1 MKTMHLIFDCLRPR
15 RATTAAAGVPLRVFL
30 AGLLI
35 ACGAF
40 APQAQAT
47 PEKPKLAIL
56 STSFVLDA
64 KFRLLA
70 DAAAERDLAF
80 GWIHVDAAGPAEIAR
95 VLEGADIVLID
106 APRDSDIAAVEAGAG
121 EAVRASGL
129 PVLRVSVMNRASRL
143 APAGLSSDT
152 AERIFGYYVGGTRS
166 NHRNLASYLV
176 ALIGGGD
183 VSVVPRPVEL
193 PNGGIYHPDADG
205 IFADLPAYLAW
216 WQSRSGGQA
225 EDKPVIGMETSSSYI
240 SDGQTRMLDDI
251 VAGIEAKG
259 AIPLV
264 FYRSSRVA
272 RARSADGAGRPESDG
287 GKPRDAGTARP
298 DTDSTGSG
306 RARRDAAG
314 TTDDAASPFPNPR
327 ADSGVV
333 EPEPLVTLDGRPLP
347 DVLFVNTFIG
357 SNPDARKAWHQSMGI
372 PVIHIMNYREG
383 DSAAYKADRAGIN
396 AFSLPFTLTTSE
408 YIGMQDPVLLSAND
422 DGEIVPMPEQL
433 ELVLS
438 KAMRLAKL
446 RHTANADKRVAMV
459 YWNTPA
465 GETNMGGSNLN
476 LPRSMLKLAAAMRDI
491 GYDIGAL
498 DEEEIIDRAR
508 GMVAPRY
515 RAEAMTELVRGAD
528 WAFLPMQDYR
538 DWFGSLPEEVRKRI
552 EDYWGRPEQSQWLTM
567 KDGRLG
573 FIIPR
578 LQSGKLTILPQPTRG
593 PIPME
598 GMEDMERD
606 LFHDDKVP
614 VNHPYLAAY
623 LWLRMNADALV
634 HFGTH
639 GSQEWTPGKERGLWA
654 HDDPQLLAGDI
665 PILYPYI
672 VDNIGE
678 AIHVKR
684 RGRGVIA
691 SHQTPAFAPAGLSPD
706 LAAVNDLFREYHT
719 VVEGPARE
727 QLRHDIAAKATEMH
741 LDRDLG
747 LSEGALEADFDAH
760 ARNLET
766 LLEDMGSAMQ
776 PLGLHT
782 FGEGPDEPEHLAA
795 NIMQMMGQP
804 FYDAL
809 GVDPGEIFRAD
820 HKTLASTVPMRFVLD
835 HVLGDRPADP
845 ALAEWVE
852 KGRKY
857 RDMLYAGG
865 ETRAVLTG
873 LSSGWIDP
881 SYGGDPIRNPDAL
894 PTGRNVYGFDPSR
907 VPTRNAYRAAASSM
921 EELIAT
927 HAQKH
932 GAAPKKL
939 AFSLWSTETMRHL
952 GLLEAQIMVA
962 MGVRPVWDEGGR
974 VTGVEVIPTAQLGR
988 PRVDPVISIT
998 GLYRDQ
1004 FPNVMKLLNQAVV
1017 AVNALDEPAE
1027 TNPLRANTARIADA
1041 LRAKGVEDGWAD
1053 AFALTRI
1060 FGNESGNYGT
1070 GLPDATLKSGEWDE
1084 NDGQL
1089 ANGYL
1094 MRMSWGYGPDESL
1107 WSQRAG
1113 DGKPGNVNA
1122 YAEQLAG
1129 TDAAVFSRSSNL
1141 RGMLDTDH
1149 PFEYL
1154 GGLSLAIRHI
1164 DGESPQLYISNM
1176 RDPNRTRLQT
1186 AEAFMAGELRAVY
1199 QHPRWVAEM
1208 KDEGYAGTLALLKT
1222 VNNFWGWQAMDR
1234 NVVRDDQWQEF
1245 LAVYVE
1251 DRYELGVR
1259 EWFEK
1264 TNPEAMAQIA
1274 ERMIEAIRKGYWQA
1288 GEESLRALVETY
1300 ADIAARHTVKSD
1312 NAAFNAFLV
1321 DKLAGFG
1328 LAAVLPA
1335 QAQAEAPAKDAAG
1348 SAQDTPPQ
1356 GETEVVTG
1364 QELRE
1369 EAKAAS
1375 PAPPQYYALI
1385 PLALIAAGFAWRS
1398 LRLSPGNLLDWN
1410 RRTA

>member
-1 MKTMHLIFDCLRPR
+1 MKAMHMFFDHLRSR
-15 RATTAAAGVPLRVFL
+15 GAAKASSGTPLRAFL
-30 AGLLI
+30 AGLII
-35 ACGAF
+35 ACGALV
-40 APQAQAT
+40 PQAQAT
-47 PEKPKLAIL
+47 PDKPKLAIL
-56 STSFVLDA
+56 STSFVLEA
-64 KFRLLA
+64 KFRLLEE
-70 DAAAERDLAF
+70 AARQRGLALD
-80 GWIHVDAAGPAEIAR
+80 WVHVDTAGPAEIGEAID
-95 VLEGADIVLID
+95 GADIVLID

-129 PVLRVSVMNRASRL
+129 PVLRISVMNRASRL
-143 APAGLSSDT
+143 APAGLSGDT
-152 AERIFGYYVGGTRS
+152 AERIFAYYVGGTRS
-166 NHRNLASYLV
+166 NHRNMASYLV
-176 ALIGGGD
+176 TLIGGGD
-183 VSVVPRPVEL
+183 VAAVPEPVEL
-193 PNGGIYHPDADG
+193 PDGGIYHPEADG
-205 IFADLPAYLAW
+205 VIADLPAYLAW
-216 WQSRSGGQA
+216 WQGRRGGSM
-225 EDKPVIGMETSSSYI
+225 DGKPVIGMETSSSYI

-251 VAGIEAKG
+251 IAGIEARS
-259 AIPLV
+259 AVPLV
-264 FYRSSRVA
+264 FYRASRIA
-272 RARSADGAGRPESDG
+272 RVRSAASEAADAGAGGSRP
-287 GKPRDAGTARP
+287 P
-298 DTDSTGSG
+298 STG
-306 RARRDAAG
+306 RPRREAAG
-314 TTDDAASPFPNPR
+314 TDGVEASPFPNP
-327 ADSGVV
+327 AAELGGV
-333 EPEPLVTLDGRPLP
+333 ESEPLVTLDGWPLP

-357 SNPDARKAWHQSMGI
+357 NNPDARKAWLQSLGI
-372 PVIHIMNYREG
+372 PVINIVNYRDG
-383 DSAAYKADRAGIN
+383 DSAAYRADLAGIS

-408 YIGMQDPVLLSAND
+408 YIGMQDPVLLSANE
-422 DGEIVPMPEQL
+422 DGEIVPMAEQL
-433 ELVLS
+433 EHLLA
-438 KAMRLAKL
+438 KAMRLARL
-446 RHTANADKRVAMV
+446 RHMANADKRVAMV
-459 YWNTPA
+459 YWNTPS

-476 LPRSMLKLAAAMRDI
+476 LPRSIVKLASAMRDA

-498 DEEEIIDRAR
+498 DEEEIIARAR
-508 GMVAPRY
+508 VMMAPRY
-515 RAEAMTELVRGAD
+515 RAVAMTELVRSVE

-538 DWFGSLPEEVRKRI
+538 DWFGSLPEAVRKRI
-552 EDYWGRPEQSQWLTM
+552 EDYWGRPEQSQWLTL

-578 LQSGKLTILPQPTRG
+578 LQSGKLTILPQPARG

-598 GMEDMERD
+598 GMADMEHD

-623 LWLRMNADALV
+623 LWLRTNADALV

-654 HDDPQLLAGDI
+654 YDDPQLLAGDI

-678 AIHVKR
+678 AVHVKR
-684 RGRGVIA
+684 RGRGVIV

-706 LAAVNDLFREYHT
+706 LTAVNDLFREYHT

-727 QLRHDIAAKATEMH
+727 QLRRDIAAKATEMH

-747 LSEGALEADFDAH
+747 LSAGALEADFDAH
-760 ARNLET
+760 ARDLET

-782 FGEGPDEPEHLAA
+782 FGEGAEQREHFAA
-795 NIMQMMGQP
+795 NIMQMLGQP
-804 FYDAL
+804 FYEAL

-820 HKTLASTVPMRFVLD
+820 YKTLASTVPMRFVLD
-835 HVLGDRPADP
+835 HVVGEKPTDP
-845 ALAEWVE
+845 NLAEWVE
-852 KGRKY
+852 KGREY
-857 RDMLYAGG
+857 RAMLDAAG

-907 VPTRNAYRAAASSM
+907 IPTRNAYRAATTAM
-921 EELIAT
+921 EKLIAS

-974 VTGVEVIPTAQLGR
+974 VTGMEVIPASELGR
-988 PRVDPVISIT
+988 PRIDPVISIT

-1004 FPNVMKLLNQAVV
+1004 FPNVMQLLNKAVV

-1027 TNPLRANTARIADA
+1027 VNPLRANTARIADA
-1041 LRAKGVEDGWAD
+1041 LRAKGVEGGRAD

-1070 GLPDATLKSGEWDE
+1070 GLPDASLKSGEWDE

-1107 WSQRAG
+1107 WSQRTG
-1113 DGKPGNVNA
+1113 DGTPGSVNA
-1122 YAEQLAG
+1122 YAEQLSG

-1164 DGESPQLYISNM
+1164 DGKSPQLYISNM

-1245 LAVYVE
+1245 LAVYVQ

-1259 EWFEK
+1259 EWFEE

-1288 GEESLRALVETY
+1288 GEESLRTLVETY
-1300 ADIAARHTVKSD
+1300 ADIAARHTVRSD
-1312 NAAFNAFLV
+1312 NAAFNAFLA
-1321 DKLAGFG
+1321 DTLAGYG
-1328 LAAVLPA
+1328 LAAAPPA
-1335 QAQAEAPAKDAAG
+1335 QAQAQAPAKDA
-1348 SAQDTPPQ
+1348 PPQ
-1356 GETEVVTG
+1356 GESETVTG

-1369 EAKAAS
+1369 ETQAAP
-1375 PAPPQYYALI
+1375 PAPPQYYVLI
-1385 PLALIAAGFAWRS
+1385 PLALIAAGFGWRW
-1398 LRLSPGNLLDWN
+1398 LRLSAGSLFN
-1410 RRTA
+1410 RNWKTA